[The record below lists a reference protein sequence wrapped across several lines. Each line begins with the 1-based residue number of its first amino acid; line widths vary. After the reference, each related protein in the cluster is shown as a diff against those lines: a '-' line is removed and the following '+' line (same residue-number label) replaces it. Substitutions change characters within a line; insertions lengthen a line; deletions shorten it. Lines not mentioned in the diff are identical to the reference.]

1 MPQRI
6 LVLLAHPAH
15 RRSRANAALR
25 AAAKAVEGVTLHDLY
40 EAYPDFLIDVDHEQA
55 LLVQHDV
62 IVFQHPIY
70 WYSSPAILKEWQDL
84 VLEHGFAFG
93 RAGTALV
100 GKALLS
106 AVTAGGSEAAYGPE
120 GMNRHSIAEF
130 LRPFEATARLCRMRW
145 LPPFILHGTHLLD
158 AAELARHAAGYRHLL
173 EGLRDA
179 PAAAPHAPHHP
190 HAHGGH

>member
-25 AAAKAVEGVTLHDLY
+25 DAARAVEGLTLHDLY

-55 LLVQHDV
+55 LLLKHDV

-70 WYSSPAILKEWQDL
+70 WYSSPAMLKEWQDL
-84 VLEHGFAFG
+84 VLEHGFAYG
-93 RAGTALV
+93 RAGTALA

-106 AVTAGGSEAAYGPE
+106 AVTAGGSDAAYGPE
-120 GMNRHSIAEF
+120 GLNRHAIADF

-145 LPPFILHGTHLLD
+145 LPPFIVHGTHLLD
-158 AAELARHAAGYRHLL
+158 RAGLAPHAAAYRALL

-179 PAAAPHAPHHP
+179 PATTPHH
-190 HAHGGH
+190 HDAGEH

>member
-1 MPQRI
+1 MLQRI

-25 AAAKAVEGVTLHDLY
+25 AAAKAAEGVTLHDLY
-40 EAYPDFLIDVDHEQA
+40 ETYPDFLIDVDHEQA
-55 LLVQHDV
+55 LLLRHDV
-62 IVFQHPIY
+62 IVFQHPVY

-84 VLEHGFAFG
+84 VLEHGFAYG
-93 RAGTALV
+93 RAGTALA

-106 AVTAGGSEAAYGPE
+106 AVTAGGSETSYGPE

-145 LPPFILHGTHLLD
+145 MPPFILHGTHLLD
-158 AAELARHAAGYRHLL
+158 AAALGRHAGDYRALL

-179 PAAAPHAPHHP
+179 PAGAAHAPHH
-190 HAHGGH
+190 HAQGGH

>member
-1 MPQRI
+1 MSQRI

-40 EAYPDFLIDVDHEQA
+40 ETYPDFLIDVDHEQA
-55 LLVQHDV
+55 LLQQHDV
-62 IVFQHPIY
+62 IVFQHPVY

-84 VLEHGFAFG
+84 VLEHGFAYG
-93 RAGTALV
+93 RAGTALA

-106 AVTAGGSEAAYGPE
+106 AVTAGGTEAAYGPE
-120 GMNRHSIAEF
+120 GLNRHSIAEF

-158 AAELARHAAGYRHLL
+158 GPALARHAADYRALL

-179 PAAAPHAPHHP
+179 PAAAAHPPHHMHAP
-190 HAHGGH
+190 GGH